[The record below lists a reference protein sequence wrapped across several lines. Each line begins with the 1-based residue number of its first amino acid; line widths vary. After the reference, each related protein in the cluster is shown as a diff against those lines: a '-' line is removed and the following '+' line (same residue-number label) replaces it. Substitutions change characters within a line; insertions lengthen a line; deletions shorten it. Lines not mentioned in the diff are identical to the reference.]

1 MLKIHF
7 GGLQIYENEKEK
19 EKKQRLHILYQAVA
33 VCLVLCPYESFLA
46 LSFDNDSGNSSRVNN
61 SMIIVKNVVV
71 RNMTIT
77 FL

>member
-7 GGLQIYENEKEK
+7 GGLQIYEKEK

-33 VCLVLCPYESFLA
+33 IRLVLCLYQSVLA
-46 LSFDNDSGNSSRVNN
+46 LSFDDDSGNSSRGNN

-71 RNMTIT
+71 RNMAIT